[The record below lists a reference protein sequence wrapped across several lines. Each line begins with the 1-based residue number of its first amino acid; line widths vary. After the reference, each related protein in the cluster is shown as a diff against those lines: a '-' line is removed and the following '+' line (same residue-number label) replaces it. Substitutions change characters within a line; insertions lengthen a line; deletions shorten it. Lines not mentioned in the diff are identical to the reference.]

1 MAMKYDQD
9 FAGRGMALKYYFA
22 LKETEGAGAVLEFG
36 CSTGALLAEMA
47 KRGQTVVGV
56 ETDAAAA
63 AAARAKGVEIVEGD
77 LESAATLEAVRARG
91 PFDALLCLDV
101 LEHLK
106 DPWAFLRSAQGLLKP
121 EGALF
126 ATIPNVGFY
135 KTRWAHLRGR
145 FDYAEEGIMDR
156 GHLRFFTINSA
167 RKLFE
172 ETGWRIIHGYPTA
185 APLPFMKG
193 KREFTATRIAQ
204 KWPNLLAEVYAWRV
218 VPDRL
223 NAEG

>member
-1 MAMKYDQD
+1 MGMKYDQD

-22 LKETEGAGAVLEFG
+22 LKETEGAASVLEFG

-47 KRGQTVVGV
+47 KRGQKVAGIEV
-56 ETDAAAA
+56 DPASAAT
-63 AAARAKGVEIVEGD
+63 ARDRGLTIVEGD
-77 LESAATLEAVRARG
+77 LEAPATLKTARALG

-106 DPWAFLRSAQGLLKP
+106 DPWAFLRSAPGLLKP
-121 EGALF
+121 EGFLF

-135 KTRWAHLRGR
+135 KTRWAHLLGR
-145 FDYAEEGIMDR
+145 FDYAEEGILDR
-156 GHLRFFTINSA
+156 GHLRFFTVKAA
-167 RKLFE
+167 RQLFE
-172 ETGWRIIHGYPTA
+172 DSGWRIVNGYPTS
-185 APLPFMKG
+185 APLPFFKG

-218 VPDRL
+218 VPKQ
-223 NAEG
+223 A